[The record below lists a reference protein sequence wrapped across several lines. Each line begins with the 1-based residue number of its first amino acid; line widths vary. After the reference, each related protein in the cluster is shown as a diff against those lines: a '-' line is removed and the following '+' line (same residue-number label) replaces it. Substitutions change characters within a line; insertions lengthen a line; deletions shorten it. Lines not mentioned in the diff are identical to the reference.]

1 MNKKAI
7 LIIMDG
13 VGLNSEKKDNA
24 VAMAKTPNLDNLIK
38 KYPYTTLNASGEF
51 VGLPKGQ
58 MGNSEVGHLNIG
70 AGRVVYTGLSLI
82 NNDLEKGKFYENKGF
97 LAAIKH
103 AKKHNS
109 KLHILGL
116 CSDGG
121 VHSTLSHILA
131 LIDLAARNNVT
142 PILHCFT
149 DGRDVAPKTFIND
162 LPAIISKLNAC
173 NGKLAT
179 ISGRYYAMDRD
190 KRWERIDL
198 AYKAIIGKSEHSFMD
213 PYKYVNDSYTSD
225 KTDEFI
231 LPAMNKA
238 YTAEEIAL
246 EDNDAVIF
254 ANFRPDRAR
263 QLSHVIFGSDYYEYK
278 PELRRKNIY
287 FVTMMNYEG
296 ISPSCVAYPPVNL
309 KNTLG
314 QVIADHKLSQ
324 LRIAET
330 EKYAHVTFFFDGGKE
345 IDFPYE
351 KKILVNSPKVAT
363 YDLKPEMSAIEVTNK
378 LLPQIGKT
386 DIIIVNYA
394 NGDMVGHTGNLK
406 AAIKA
411 VETVDEQIGKIY
423 EKAKETETTLFITA
437 DHGNADVMKDEN
449 GNPVTKHTTNPVPF
463 IVTDVELIMSSERGA
478 LCDIAPTML
487 DYLGIKVPSEMT
499 GKVLIK

>member
-1 MNKKAI
+1 
-7 LIIMDG
+7 
-13 VGLNSEKKDNA
+13 
-24 VAMAKTPNLDNLIK
+24 
-38 KYPYTTLNASGEF
+38 
-51 VGLPKGQ
+51 
-58 MGNSEVGHLNIG
+58 
-70 AGRVVYTGLSLI
+70 
-82 NNDLEKGKFYENKGF
+82 
-97 LAAIKH
+97 
-103 AKKHNS
+103 
-109 KLHILGL
+109 
-116 CSDGG
+116 
-121 VHSTLSHILA
+121 
-131 LIDLAARNNVT
+131 
-142 PILHCFT
+142 
-149 DGRDVAPKTFIND
+149 
-162 LPAIISKLNAC
+162 
-173 NGKLAT
+173 
-179 ISGRYYAMDRD
+179 
-190 KRWERIDL
+190 
-198 AYKAIIGKSEHSFMD
+198 MD

-363 YDLKPEMSAIEVTNK
+363 YDLKPEMSAYEVTDKVIQAINQDK
-378 LLPQIGKT
+378 Y
-386 DIIIVNYA
+386 DSIILNFA
-394 NGDMVGHTGNLK
+394 NSDMVGHTGNLE

-411 VETVDEQIGKIY
+411 VETLDECVQKIVDIVK
-423 EKAKETETTLFITA
+423 KKEGVLLITA
-437 DHGNADVMKDEN
+437 DHGNDPTHTGTDHTREYVPVLYYSKGIEPKDLGLILGFDSIAERVEN
-449 GNPVTKHTTNPVPF
+449 WLF
-463 IVTDVELIMSSERGA
+463 
-478 LCDIAPTML
+478 
-487 DYLGIKVPSEMT
+487 
-499 GKVLIK
+499 

>member
-1 MNKKAI
+1 
-7 LIIMDG
+7 MDG
-13 VGLNSEKKDNA
+13 VGLNPQKKDNA
-24 VAMAKTPNLDNLIK
+24 VAMAKTPTLDELVKN
-38 KYPYTTLNASGEF
+38 YPNTTLNASGEF

-82 NNDLEKGKFYENKGF
+82 NNDLKKEFFYQNQGF
-97 LAAIKH
+97 LNAIDH
-103 AKKHNS
+103 AKKNNS

-116 CSDGG
+116 CSNGG
-121 VHSTLSHILA
+121 VHSSLNHILA
-131 LIDLAARNNVT
+131 LIDLVYKNGLS
-142 PILHCFT
+142 PILHCFA
-149 DGRDVAPKTFIND
+149 DGRDVAPKSLISD
-162 LPAIISKLNAC
+162 LPIILNKLNSC

-198 AYKAIIGKSEHSFMD
+198 AYKVIIGESNNSFND
-213 PYKYVNDSYTSD
+213 PLKYVNNSYANGT
-225 KTDEFI
+225 TDEFI
-231 LPAMNKA
+231 LPAFNKA
-238 YTAEEIAL
+238 YSKQEIAL

-263 QLSHVIFGSDYYEYK
+263 QLSHVIFGSNYYDYK
-278 PELRRKNIY
+278 PQSRKNNLY

-296 ISPSCVAYPPVNL
+296 ITPSCVAYPPLSL

-314 QVIADHKLSQ
+314 QVVADNNLSQ

-345 IDFPYE
+345 INYPNE
-351 KKILVNSPKVAT
+351 QKILINSPKVAT
-363 YDLKPEMSAIEVTNK
+363 YDLKPEMSAIEVTDK
-378 LLPQIGKT
+378 LLPQMDNT

-394 NGDMVGHTGNLK
+394 NGDMVGHTGNIE
-406 AAIKA
+406 ATIKA
-411 VETVDEQIGKIY
+411 VETVDAQIARILQ
-423 EKAKETETTLFITA
+423 KAKQTNTTLFITA
-437 DHGNADVMKDEN
+437 DHGNADVMRDEK

-463 IVTDVELIMSSERGA
+463 IITDSSLSLLEERGA

-487 DYLGIKVPSEMT
+487 SYLKINIPCEMT